1 MITRFGFQKTDQN
14 HRLETSGYIY
24 GNVTM
29 LDQKRLKN
37 YNESKAI
44 LLFTNRTLYKHID
57 GIQLRRNYNH
67 LNIIDNQQNYQN
79 NFCMEIFNAVNDFDK
94 YCNSKFVR
102 YIPCSS
108 TDKLYCRNN
117 LAFGLPYQQVTFP
130 VDSDKDA
137 RYNSNF

>member
-1 MITRFGFQKTDQN
+1 
-14 HRLETSGYIY
+14 
-24 GNVTM
+24 M
-29 LDQKRLKN
+29 LDQRSIKN
-37 YNESKAI
+37 FNDSKAI

-57 GIQLRRNYNH
+57 GIQLRRNYQY
-67 LNIIDNQQNYQN
+67 LNINDNGIDEPQNYQN
-79 NFCMEIFNAVNDFDK
+79 NFCMEIFNAINDFDK

-117 LAFGLPYQQVTFP
+117 LAFGLPYHQVTFP

-137 RYNSNF
+137 RYFSVI